1 MATREQHGYS
11 TQVAEV
17 DGPIGYLT
25 LNRPARL
32 NAINDEL
39 MREMIEALGWLDAHP
54 EMRVVILRGAGRAFS
69 AGADLKEVP
78 GGPSRLESGNSW
90 LYRRRFG
97 QIGRRLLDTIQNM
110 QAVTIAQVHGA
121 AVGGGVLLMAACDLR
136 VVATGTVMFIPEVD
150 LGTHYSWGAVPLL
163 LRELGPAITR
173 ELIMTCRR
181 FTAEEALAWRW
192 INRVTAPDRLAE
204 EVMQLAQELVAKP
217 SVPLALTKDHINAIM
232 RVMSA
237 GTTSYADG
245 DLAIAMAMEKEAQA
259 AGAAYAE
266 SKVGKTRRR

>member
-1 MATREQHGYS
+1 MTTREQHAYS
-11 TQVAEV
+11 TQIAEV

-39 MREMIEALGWLDAHP
+39 MAEMIAALGWLDAHP
-54 EMRVVILRGAGRAFS
+54 DLRVIILRGAGRAFS
-69 AGADLKEVP
+69 AGADLKELP

-90 LYRRRFG
+90 LARRRFG
-97 QIGRRLLDTIQNM
+97 QIGRRLLETIQNM

-173 ELIMTCRR
+173 EIIMTCRR

-192 INRVTAPDRLAE
+192 INRVTTGERLAD
-204 EVMQLAQELVAKP
+204 EVVQLAQELAAKP

-245 DLAIAMAMEKEAQA
+245 DLAIAMATEEEAQA
-259 AGAAYAE
+259 AGASYAE
-266 SKVGKTRRR
+266 SRIGKTRRR

>member
-1 MATREQHGYS
+1 MTTGQQHEYS
-11 TQVAEV
+11 TQIAKV

-54 EMRVVILRGAGRAFS
+54 ELRVVILRGTGRAFS
-69 AGADLKEVP
+69 AGADLKEIP

-136 VVATGTVMFIPEVD
+136 VVATGTVMFIPEID

-192 INRVTAPDRLAE
+192 INRVTAPDRLAN

-217 SVPLALTKDHINAIM
+217 SVPLAVTKDHINAIM
-232 RVMSA
+232 RVISA
-237 GTTSYADG
+237 DTTSYADG
-245 DLAIAMAMEKEAQA
+245 DLAISMATEKEAQA

>member
-1 MATREQHGYS
+1 MTDHDRREYS
-11 TQVAEV
+11 TQIAEV
-17 DGPIGYLT
+17 DGRIGYLT
-25 LNRPARL
+25 LNRPERL
-32 NAINDEL
+32 NAINDTL
-39 MREMIEALGWLDAHP
+39 MAEMIEALAWLDSRP
-54 EMRVVILRGAGRAFS
+54 ELRVVILKGAGRAFS
-69 AGADLKEVP
+69 AGADLKDIP
-78 GGPSRLESGNSW
+78 GAPSRPESGNSW

-173 ELIMTCRR
+173 ELVMTCRR

-192 INRVTAPDRLAE
+192 INRVTTTESLSQEVGKLALD
-204 EVMQLAQELVAKP
+204 LAAKP
-217 SVPLALTKDHINAIM
+217 SVPIAVTKDHINAIL

-237 GTTSYADG
+237 GNTAYADG
-245 DLAIAMAMEKEAQA
+245 DLAIGMAVEKEAQQ

-266 SKVGKTRRR
+266 SKVGKSRRR

>member
-1 MATREQHGYS
+1 MTTRQQHEYS
-11 TQVAEV
+11 TQIAKV

-54 EMRVVILRGAGRAFS
+54 ELRVVILRGTGRAFS
-69 AGADLKEVP
+69 AGADLKEIP

-136 VVATGTVMFIPEVD
+136 VVATGTVMFIPEID

-192 INRVTAPDRLAE
+192 INRVTAPDRLAD

-217 SVPLALTKDHINAIM
+217 SVPLAITKDHINAIM

-245 DLAIAMAMEKEAQA
+245 DLAIAMATEKEGQA
-259 AGAAYAE
+259 AGATYAE
-266 SKVGKTRRR
+266 SKVGKTRGR

>member
-1 MATREQHGYS
+1 MTTRQQHEYS
-11 TQVAEV
+11 TQIAEV

-32 NAINDEL
+32 NAINDAL
-39 MREMIEALGWLDAHP
+39 MREMIEALAWLDTHS
-54 EMRVVILRGAGRAFS
+54 ELRVVILRGSGRAFS
-69 AGADLKEVP
+69 AGADLKETP

-90 LYRRRFG
+90 LHRRRFG

-136 VVATGTVMFIPEVD
+136 IVATGTVMFIPEVD

-192 INRVTAPDRLAE
+192 INRVTAPDRLVD
-204 EVMQLAQELVAKP
+204 EVMQLAQELAAKP
-217 SVPLALTKDHINAIM
+217 SVPLVITKDHINAIM

-237 GTTSYADG
+237 GATSYADG
-245 DLAIAMAMEKEAQA
+245 DLAIAMATEKDAQA

>member
-1 MATREQHGYS
+1 MITRQQHEYS
-11 TQVAEV
+11 TQIAEV

-54 EMRVVILRGAGRAFS
+54 ELRVVILRGTGRAFS
-69 AGADLKEVP
+69 AGADLKEIP
-78 GGPSRLESGNSW
+78 GGPSRPESGNSW
-90 LYRRRFG
+90 LHRRRFG

-192 INRVTAPDRLAE
+192 INRVTAPDRLAD
-204 EVMQLAQELVAKP
+204 EVMELAQELVAKP
-217 SVPLALTKDHINAIM
+217 SVPLAVTKDHINAIM

-245 DLAIAMAMEKEAQA
+245 DLAIAMATEEEAKA

-266 SKVGKTRRR
+266 SKVGKTRSR

>member
-1 MATREQHGYS
+1 MTTREQHAYS
-11 TQVAEV
+11 TQIAEV

-32 NAINDEL
+32 NAINDAL
-39 MREMIEALGWLDAHP
+39 MAEMIAALDWLDAHSDL
-54 EMRVVILRGAGRAFS
+54 RVVILRGAGRAFS
-69 AGADLKEVP
+69 AGADLKEIP

-90 LYRRRFG
+90 LARRRFG
-97 QIGRRLLDTIQNM
+97 QIGRRLLETIQNM

-173 ELIMTCRR
+173 EIIMTCRR

-192 INRVTAPDRLAE
+192 INRVTTADRLAD
-204 EVMQLAQELVAKP
+204 EVMQLARALAAKP
-217 SVPLALTKDHINAIM
+217 SVPVAITKDHINAIL

-245 DLAIAMAMEKEAQA
+245 DLAIAMATAEEAQA
-259 AGAAYAE
+259 AGASYAE
-266 SKVGKTRRR
+266 SRIGKTRRR

>member
-1 MATREQHGYS
+1 MITRQQHEYS
-11 TQVAEV
+11 TQIAEV

-54 EMRVVILRGAGRAFS
+54 ELRVVILRGTGRAFS
-69 AGADLKEVP
+69 AGADLKEIP
-78 GGPSRLESGNSW
+78 GGPSRPESGNSW
-90 LYRRRFG
+90 LHRRRFG

-192 INRVTAPDRLAE
+192 INRVTAPDRLAD

-217 SVPLALTKDHINAIM
+217 SVPLAITKDHINAIM

-245 DLAIAMAMEKEAQA
+245 DLAIAMATEKEAQA

>member
-1 MATREQHGYS
+1 MTTRQQHEYS
-11 TQVAEV
+11 TQIAEV

-39 MREMIEALGWLDAHP
+39 MREMIETLGWLDAHP
-54 EMRVVILRGAGRAFS
+54 ELRVVILRGAGRAFS
-69 AGADLKEVP
+69 AGADLKEIP

-110 QAVTIAQVHGA
+110 QAVTVAQVHGA

-192 INRVTAPDRLAE
+192 INRVTAPDRLAD

-217 SVPLALTKDHINAIM
+217 SVPLAITKDHINAIM
-232 RVMSA
+232 RVMSI
-237 GTTSYADG
+237 GITSYADG
-245 DLAIAMAMEKEAQA
+245 DLAIAMATEKEAQA
-259 AGAAYAE
+259 AGTAYAE
-266 SKVGKTRRR
+266 SKVGKTRSR